1 MNYKALTFLFTLA
14 WMVKPVPVTAA
25 ELAFQG
31 DPFFVSTAGMRVSQL
46 LKDFGA
52 NYRVPIIVSPM
63 VTDTYIGR
71 LEKQPPAQQL
81 NALSRAF
88 NLVWYFDGRALYVY
102 KSNEVSSTVI
112 TPEFDTQ
119 EQLKSYVRQAKI
131 LSEGTCQLRQVGISQ
146 SFEIYGVP
154 ACIKRISDIASQLSI
169 AVRNTASVDQHRE
182 NVRIFPLKYA
192 SATDVNYQYR
202 NQTVV
207 IPGVVSVLKEMSNA
221 NTLNQ
226 GTTPTQQAAAE
237 QGGGGQGPVFSAD
250 PRQNAVIV
258 RDRDIN
264 MPMYERLVSEL
275 DHRQEAIEIT
285 VSIIDVNA
293 QDLGQLG
300 VDWAVNA
307 GVGSANLQFN
317 TNTSG
322 GALGGAGRTS
332 LIANTSDFMV
342 RVSALQQK
350 SQAKV
355 LSQPSVVTLNNVQA
369 VLDKN
374 TTFYT
379 KLVGDK
385 VAQLASVTSGTLM
398 QVTPRVVSDE
408 QSGVSDV
415 FMQISIQDGSQ
426 QETASLAADGVP
438 QVHNSEISTQAS
450 LKSGQSLLLGGFV
463 QDQDIVVERKIP
475 VLGDILWLGN
485 LFKTKETTKTQTVR
499 LFLIKAVPL
508 KI

>member
-1 MNYKALTFLFTLA
+1 MNYKALTFLFAMA
-14 WMVKPVPVTAA
+14 WMVKPVSVTAT
-25 ELAFQG
+25 EIAFQG

-52 NYRVPIIVSPM
+52 NYRIPVIVSPT
-63 VTDTYIGR
+63 VADTYIGR

-119 EQLKSYVRQAKI
+119 EQLKSYVRQARI
-131 LSEGTCQLRQVGISQ
+131 LSEGTCQLSQVGISQ
-146 SFEIYGVP
+146 SFEVYGVP
-154 ACIKRISDIASQLSI
+154 ACITRISDIANQLSI
-169 AVRNTASVDQHRE
+169 AVRNAAGADQHRE

-221 NTLNQ
+221 STLNQ
-226 GTTPTQQAAAE
+226 GITPTQQAAAE
-237 QGGGGQGPVFSAD
+237 QGGGDQGPVFSAD

-258 RDRDIN
+258 RDRDVN

-275 DHRQEAIEIT
+275 DHRQDAIEIT
-285 VSIIDVNA
+285 VSIIDVDA

-322 GALGGAGRTS
+322 RASSAGGTS

-385 VAQLASVTSGTLM
+385 VAQLASVTSGTLL
-398 QVTPRVVSDE
+398 QVTPRVIPDE
-408 QSGVSDV
+408 QRGVSDV
-415 FMQISIQDGSQ
+415 LMQLSIQDGSQ

-438 QVHNSEISTQAS
+438 QVHNSEISTQAT

-475 VLGDILWLGN
+475 VLGDIPWVGN
-485 LFKTKETTKTQTVR
+485 LFKNKETTKMQTVR